1 MSVIK
6 ELFQR
11 DLITPPKF
19 LIDNIHYE
27 TMMGSIAYG
36 VSSEHSDID
45 IYGFCIPP
53 KDSIFPH
60 LRGEILGFGT
70 PMSRFEQYQQ
80 HHVEDKNK
88 GVIYDLNIYSIVKY
102 FQLCMENNPNMID
115 SLFTPPRCVRHSTK
129 VGNLVREHRQLFLHK
144 GCWHKFRGY
153 AWSQLHKMESQ
164 SRIGKRK
171 EIIEQF
177 GYDVKFGYH
186 VVRLLGEVEQILSTG
201 DLDLTRDREVLKAI
215 RRGEWS
221 LEKIKDWFAER
232 EQGMQVL
239 YENSAL
245 PYSPDETKIKNLLL
259 NCLEEHYG
267 ALSGCIALPERATQ
281 AIHDIKTVIEKYGF

>member
-1 MSVIK
+1 MSITK
-6 ELFQR
+6 ELSQQN
-11 DLITPPKF
+11 LITPPRF
-19 LIDNIHYE
+19 LVDNIHYE

-45 IYGFCIPP
+45 LYGFCIPP
-53 KDSIFPH
+53 KDAIFPH

-70 PMSRFEQYQQ
+70 PKSTFEQYQQ

-115 SLFTPPRCVRHSTK
+115 SLFTPLRCVRHSTK
-129 VGNLVREHRQLFLHK
+129 VGNLVREYRQLFLHK

-186 VVRLLGEVEQILSTG
+186 VVRLLGEVEQILTTG

-232 EQGMQVL
+232 EKGMQVL
-239 YENSAL
+239 YENSSL
-245 PYSPDETKIKNLLL
+245 PYSPEEAKIKNLLL

-267 ALSGCIALPERATQ
+267 SLSGCIIIPERATQ
-281 AIHDIKTVIEKYGF
+281 AIHDIKSVIEKYGF